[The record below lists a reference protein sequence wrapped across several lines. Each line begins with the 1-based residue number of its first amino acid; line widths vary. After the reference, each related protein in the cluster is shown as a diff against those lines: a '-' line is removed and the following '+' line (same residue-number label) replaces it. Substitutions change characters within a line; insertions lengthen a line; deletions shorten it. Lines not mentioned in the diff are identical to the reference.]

1 MDKNLELYQE
11 EIRAELIRLNEA
23 VETLKSLTETQL
35 QTYVAPKEDVKVS
48 GSVIVNTEKE
58 VSISNIEAV
67 KDYLEQFSQEITTA
81 IGKSVVEPVKELKVT
96 NISDAK
102 VEKVTVSN
110 LSELTQ
116 HFNAIVKAFQELPT
130 PQVNVTKQEVVFPK
144 SATQAIPVRLSD
156 GKSFYNAMA
165 SALSSAVASYINS
178 NNKAVPVTLE
188 HDGSVPITIKNTTQ
202 ADIFNELITSVRNNQ
217 VEVNFSNTDPDL
229 ITRLTITKT
238 NGGDATNTSGQAV
251 FSTSTNTSGE
261 IKAIT
266 NRTVEYHPQAELYA
280 AFSAIFT
287 TGISNSFQ
295 RLGFYDDNNGL
306 FIGYEGTSFG
316 VTKRSGAV
324 DVTIPQASFNTDTL
338 TGQSGSK
345 YTRNGVPEAL
355 DTTKD
360 NIYRIRYGWL
370 GAANI
375 IFETYS
381 PDGEWVIFHCIKH
394 PNTVATPTI
403 EEPNQPLR
411 LHIKKTTAGATNLS
425 IKTACWAAGITSDL
439 QRINATV
446 TDDTLVKPVRAV
458 LTAKLP
464 NGSYDNI
471 DATAGGNLK
480 VSIEE
485 ADPAAILNTSLKTG
499 LTIKFAKVS
508 VSSSGDN
515 TIVSAV
521 TGAKIKVLS
530 VLLVSSGTVSVKWIS
545 NAIDLTGAMPLVANS
560 GFVLPASSPGQ
571 GHYFESATSQS
582 LILNLSSGVAVNG
595 HISYYEEA

>member
-381 PDGEWVIFHCIKH
+381 PDGEWVIFHRIKH
-394 PNTVATPTI
+394 PNTVAVPTI
-403 EEPNQPLR
+403 QEPNQPLR

-425 IKTACWAAGITSDL
+425 IKTACWAAGVTSDL
-439 QRINATV
+439 QRINSTV
-446 TDDTLVKPVRAV
+446 TDDTLVKPVRAI
-458 LTAKLP
+458 LSAKKP
-464 NGSYDNI
+464 NGDYTNI
-471 DATAGGNLK
+471 DATAGDNLK
-480 VSIEE
+480 VSVEE
-485 ADPAAILNTSLKTG
+485 IDPNAILNTDLKLGKTV
-499 LTIKFAKVS
+499 KFASVS

-515 TIVSAV
+515 TVIAGV
-521 TGAKIKVLS
+521 TGLKIKLLS
-530 VLLVSSGTVSVKWIS
+530 VVLIANGTVNVKWRS
-545 NAIDLTGAMPLVANS
+545 NTTDLSGPMPLIANS
-560 GFVLPASSPGQ
+560 GFVLPASSAAQ
-571 GHYFESATSQS
+571 GNYLQTATGQS
-582 LILNLSSGVAVNG
+582 LNLNLSAAVAVSG